1 MRKVDIDPRLFHN
14 NKLSIDQ
21 ILILSI
27 IEQFSFASQDF
38 NLSTRDIKVLLG
50 NKKGVRAIQD
60 DLKKLD
66 DMGIITRKLKGT
78 YDYSGKYQKNF
89 VNKRIITI
97 NYKNLEELLG
107 NYEFEKTQIAGW

>member
-1 MRKVDIDPRLFHN
+1 MSKVDIDPRLFHN
-14 NKLSIDQ
+14 NKLSLDQ

-107 NYEFEKTQIAGW
+107 NYGIKETEYSK